1 MDGQSLISPD
11 VVERYARDAALEVAG
26 VARVVEGVRKG
37 VRVEPESIELHLAV
51 SFGVSIPELGSA
63 VQRHVVDYLARMTAV
78 HPTVVNVVVEAVD
91 GPA

>member
-1 MDGQSLISPD
+1 MEGHSLISSD
-11 VVERYARDAALEVAG
+11 VVARYARDAMLEVPG

-51 SFGVSIPELGSA
+51 EWGVSIPALGSA
-63 VQRHVVDYLARMTAV
+63 VQRHVADYLARMTAV
-78 HPTVVNVVVEAVD
+78 RPAVVNVVVEAVD